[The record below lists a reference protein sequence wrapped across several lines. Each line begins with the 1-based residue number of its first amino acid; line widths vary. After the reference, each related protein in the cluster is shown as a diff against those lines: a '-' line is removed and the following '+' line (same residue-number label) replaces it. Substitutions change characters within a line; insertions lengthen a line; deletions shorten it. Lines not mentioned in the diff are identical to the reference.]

1 MFIVFLLIISLVLI
15 NPKIFYSFIVFSL
28 GTKAFLPFRLT
39 KNNVWDIYPYPVI
52 IWITVLRRVLLSR
65 LIKNVFELDLW
76 DLEIKL
82 NLWVPEVTQNSQVK
96 VLFYLNRI
104 WLKVNIHMARI
115 GPGTATFQTLS
126 DSNINWE

>member
-1 MFIVFLLIISLVLI
+1 MSIVFLLIISLVLI

>member
-1 MFIVFLLIISLVLI
+1 MSIVFLLIISLVLI

-96 VLFYLNRI
+96 VLFYLDRI